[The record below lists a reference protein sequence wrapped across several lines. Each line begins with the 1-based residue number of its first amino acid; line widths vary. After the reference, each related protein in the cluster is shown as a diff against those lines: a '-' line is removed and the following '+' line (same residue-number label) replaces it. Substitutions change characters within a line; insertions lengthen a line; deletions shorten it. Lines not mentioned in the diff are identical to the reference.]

1 MQRLCNYSEGGGG
14 GASNISLIRLK
25 VGICCRTG
33 EINQGDIKRLV
44 LKQEVKKVSTWPRYF
59 SINSLQVYVVSMAGL
74 VFKGISSLSFQK

>member
-1 MQRLCNYSEGGGG
+1 M
-14 GASNISLIRLK
+14 
-25 VGICCRTG
+25 GICCRTG

-74 VFKGISSLSFQK
+74 VFKGISSVFSKMMCTVMYIRTCNGAKINSSLD